1 VKEQSMRKLIT
12 TVAAA
17 LALAGVGLATHHA
30 TSNTPAE
37 AMIIADYSD
46 RMTGPSGG
54 FYLMN
59 GEVVEAPASTR

>member
-1 VKEQSMRKLIT
+1 MHKLIT
-12 TVAAA
+12 AAAAA

-30 TSNTPAE
+30 TSDTPDE
-37 AMIIADYSD
+37 AMIIFDYSS

-59 GEVVEAPASTR
+59 GEVVQAPTST